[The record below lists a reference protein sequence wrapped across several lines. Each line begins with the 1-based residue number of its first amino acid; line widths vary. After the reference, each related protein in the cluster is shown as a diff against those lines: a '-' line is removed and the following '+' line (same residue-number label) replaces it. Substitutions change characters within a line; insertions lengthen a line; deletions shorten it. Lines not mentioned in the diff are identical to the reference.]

1 MALTP
6 ALQSILSSIPS
17 VPRGAPPQGAA
28 PGVPG
33 AAPPGAGAAP
43 GAGGPGPGGV
53 PDEIF
58 RQVMNQRLSQS
69 SGADPD
75 LVVTQLKQMMTGAA
89 ALLPKVAFRIPG
101 VDKHLTRVY
110 AALQAALKEAET
122 FQNNQAAQQPINFQA
137 ANVGPTTGAPAGSP
151 GM

>member
-1 MALTP
+1 MPLTSP
-6 ALQSILSSIPS
+6 LASILQSIPS
-17 VPRGAPPQGAA
+17 VPRGAPLGGAA

-43 GAGGPGPGGV
+43 GSPGGGPGGV

-58 RQVMNQRLSQS
+58 RQVLNQRLSQS
-69 SGADPD
+69 GGADPSF
-75 LVVTQLKQMMTGAA
+75 VVTQLKQMMTGAA

-110 AALQAALKEAET
+110 AALQAALTEAEK
-122 FQNNQAAQQPINFQA
+122 FQSNQAAGQPINFQA
-137 ANVGPTTGAPAGSP
+137 ANVGPTSGAPAGMP
-151 GM
+151 A